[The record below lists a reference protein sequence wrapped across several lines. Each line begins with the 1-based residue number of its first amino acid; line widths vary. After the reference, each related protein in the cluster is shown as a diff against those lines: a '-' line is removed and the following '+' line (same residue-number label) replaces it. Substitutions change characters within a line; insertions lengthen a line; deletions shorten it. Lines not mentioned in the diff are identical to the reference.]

1 MENEIVED
9 FKRFCEKRTNVFLNK
24 WREINSSVAQNRG
37 WHQILNIDENGNTIE
52 PKDEDDQKGSFQFY
66 DQKIKCKISGSK
78 LEIENQDLYKMYS
91 EYKRRRLG
99 KNPISSPLHLWI
111 LKRYIF
117 DFLCT
122 SKSDILWNSARK
134 KYPEF
139 PVIAM
144 QLWGINLRISGKPY
158 ELNKL
163 KSDKNGT
170 AHYMI
175 LAEEINLV
183 IKLLSAYQHQVLNL
197 IKNNIENKKQSQSS
211 TTEEKIAR
219 SIVIRKIAQAIH
231 TMNSK
236 K

>member
-1 MENEIVED
+1 M
-9 FKRFCEKRTNVFLNK
+9 
-24 WREINSSVAQNRG
+24 
-37 WHQILNIDENGNTIE
+37 
-52 PKDEDDQKGSFQFY
+52 
-66 DQKIKCKISGSK
+66 
-78 LEIENQDLYKMYS
+78 
-91 EYKRRRLG
+91 G